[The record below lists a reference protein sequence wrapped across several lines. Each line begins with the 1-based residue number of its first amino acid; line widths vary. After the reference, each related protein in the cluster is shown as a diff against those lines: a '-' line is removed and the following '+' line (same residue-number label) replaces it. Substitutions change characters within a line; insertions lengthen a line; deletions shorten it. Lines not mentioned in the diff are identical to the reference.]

1 MAREILVMDYLTTE
15 MVAAGNRL
23 WEVLKEQAVTNF
35 LVEDFF
41 WLEDEEHGWRLIVSS
56 PAVNKLGWRVVS
68 QKIDSLFKIYS
79 EDIKIINTYSMDI
92 LETSS
97 ELIYALRLHYN
108 KWNLDPILQQTV
120 VNHSVKNTFIK
131 DIYVKNLYTYH
142 IEPIVEI
149 KNVPVT
155 LDTSDR
161 DVNTIDVN
169 TIIVSENIR
178 VVAEGFSNVPNGY
191 GVGSADIRK
200 SENGDALEAE
210 IIIPSKYRI
219 DSQQNILCKTDSP
232 RIYSGWENG
241 PVFTHINALLIS
253 SQKTNPY

>member
-1 MAREILVMDYLTTE
+1 MAKEILVMDYLTTE

-23 WEVLKEQAVTNF
+23 WEVLKEQAATNF

-56 PAVNKLGWRVVS
+56 PSVNKLGWRVVS
-68 QKIDSLFKIYS
+68 QRIDTLFKTDS
-79 EDIKIINTYSMDI
+79 NDIEIINTYSMDI

-108 KWNLDPILQQTV
+108 KWNLV
-120 VNHSVKNTFIK
+120 HSYSVKNTFIK
-131 DIYVKNLYTYH
+131 GIYIKNLYTYH

-149 KNVPVT
+149 KNVPVKFT
-155 LDTSDR
+155 G
-161 DVNTIDVN
+161 DVN

-178 VVAEGFSNVPNGY
+178 VVAEGFSNVPDGY

-210 IIIPSKYRI
+210 IIIPSKYSI
-219 DSQQNILCKTDSP
+219 DSQRNILCKTDSP